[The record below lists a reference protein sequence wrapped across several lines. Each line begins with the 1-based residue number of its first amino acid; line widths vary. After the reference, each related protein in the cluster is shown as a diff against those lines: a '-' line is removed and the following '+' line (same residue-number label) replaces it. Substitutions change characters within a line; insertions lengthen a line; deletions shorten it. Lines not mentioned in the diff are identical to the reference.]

1 MDDIEINEIKRRH
14 AEELMSIDGVVGVGI
29 GMDGDEELIVV
40 NIRSMDDEVISK
52 IPESIEGV
60 RVKVEIVGDIRKVK
74 EDENKM

>member
-14 AEELMSIDGVVGVGI
+14 AEELMAIEGVVGVGI